1 MKTIGL
7 IGGMS
12 WESSIEYYRLINEG
26 VQARLGGLHSA
37 KSVMV
42 SVDFA
47 EVETLQHQGRW
58 EEATQIMIRA
68 AQDVARGGADCV
80 VICTNTMHK
89 MAEAVQ
95 AQIEIPLLHIADAT
109 AERIRAQGLQRV
121 GLLGT
126 RFTMEEDFY
135 KGRLEQRF
143 GLQVSIPGAQD
154 RQVIH
159 RVIYDE
165 LVLGKIEPHSKEQY
179 LGIIDKLV
187 QQGAQGIIL
196 GCTEIGLLVKQ
207 SDCRVPL
214 FDTTVI
220 HASAAVEWAL
230 AGTIS
235 TGSVQFSQTREESF
249 KQERP

>member
-12 WESSIEYYRLINEG
+12 WESSIEYYRIINEG
-26 VQARLGGLHSA
+26 VGARLGGLHSA

-47 EVETLQHQGRW
+47 EIEALQHQGRW
-58 EEATQIMIRA
+58 EAATQVMIQA
-68 AQDVARGGADCV
+68 AQDVERGGADCV

-89 MAEAVQ
+89 MADAIQEKIQ
-95 AQIEIPLLHIADAT
+95 IPLLHIADAT
-109 AERIRAQGLQRV
+109 AERIQEQGLSRI

-135 KGRLEQRF
+135 KGRLEGRF
-143 GLQVSIPGAQD
+143 GLQVLIPQAQA
-154 RQVIH
+154 RRVIH

-165 LVLGKIEPHSKEQY
+165 LVLGKIEARSKTQY
-179 LGIIDKLV
+179 LDIITTLV

-196 GCTEIGLLVKQ
+196 GCTKIGLLVKQ

-220 HASAAVEWAL
+220 HATAAVEWAL
-230 AGTIS
+230 RG
-235 TGSVQFSQTREESF
+235 
-249 KQERP
+249 

>member
-12 WESSIEYYRLINEG
+12 WESSIEYYRIINEG

-47 EVETLQHQGRW
+47 KIEALQHQGAW
-58 EEATQIMIRA
+58 EAATQIMIRA
-68 AQDVARGGADCV
+68 AQDVERGGADCV

-95 AQIEIPLLHIADAT
+95 KQVQIPLLHIADAT
-109 AERIRAQGLQRV
+109 AERIQAQGLSRV

-135 KGRLEQRF
+135 KGRLEERF
-143 GLQVSIPGAQD
+143 GLQVLIPEAQA
-154 RQVIH
+154 RQIIH
-159 RVIYDE
+159 QVIYDE
-165 LVLGKIEPHSKEQY
+165 LVLGKIEVRSKTQY
-179 LGIIDKLV
+179 LDIITALV

-207 SDCRVPL
+207 SDCQVPL

-220 HASAAVEWAL
+220 HATSAVEWAL
-230 AGTIS
+230 Q
-235 TGSVQFSQTREESF
+235 V
-249 KQERP
+249 